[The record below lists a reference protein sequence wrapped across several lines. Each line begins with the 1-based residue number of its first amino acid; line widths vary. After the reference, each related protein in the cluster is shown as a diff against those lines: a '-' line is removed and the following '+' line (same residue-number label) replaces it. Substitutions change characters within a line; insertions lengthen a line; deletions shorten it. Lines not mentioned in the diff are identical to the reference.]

1 MPGFYLISEKSGNED
16 FLIRIAKTGRRVEAV
31 KIDIS
36 KKKPASNTGKEEEN
50 DMSKA
55 VNDYL
60 SFCNL
65 FRGGNFFANM
75 NAVSKSAYW
84 TSVFLTIGLS
94 ILVGSAILGVDSKSS
109 AGRALQLYLASAA
122 VPTVLFGIEVPFLV
136 ILLSFGGIIFFRRN

>member
-55 VNDYL
+55 VND
-60 SFCNL
+60 
-65 FRGGNFFANM
+65 
-75 NAVSKSAYW
+75 
-84 TSVFLTIGLS
+84 SV
-94 ILVGSAILGVDSKSS
+94 
-109 AGRALQLYLASAA
+109 
-122 VPTVLFGIEVPFLV
+122 
-136 ILLSFGGIIFFRRN
+136 RRF